1 MSTPEQLMANIRQLL
16 QHGRYA
22 DAASACR
29 EALGEA
35 PDNADLRML
44 MGLCEEAAGRSDS
57 ARAWMEKSLEKNPEH
72 PAAGFH
78 AARLL
83 LIEGRDDDARQA
95 LDRCI
100 AVDPN
105 HAAARTLLAR
115 IDQRAGR
122 GEAAIEGLRTALV
135 ADDQYAPAHA
145 GLAVLLLRRGE
156 LEEAHT
162 HAAAAVR
169 LRPDDALTQVTMA
182 QVFQAQ
188 GHFDFADQCLRNALE
203 KQPEHAQLRAALE
216 QLERVRD
223 AGMSEGEVDSAV
235 EQLKRMRA
243 HYRQGQLLA
252 AAELADVLQFRF
264 EPADPVLLEVAEV
277 LMDAGQIEAATDV
290 LARADNMLP
299 RHALN
304 QARLSAV
311 RGDLAAAR
319 QALSEL
325 FNSDLAEIRHD
336 ARRLAADLHLRER
349 QLEPAL
355 EVLRPLADEPGLPP
369 ATVRMLAQLE
379 HAAGETATAR
389 RLLEALLQREDLQE
403 GERAVSHNLLGRV
416 LDESGAYE
424 AAGRHLAAGGWRRP
438 FLVEE
443 LAELSPDAL
452 QQAWR
457 DVAEWP
463 FGSDPVDDSRSAP
476 CFVSGWPGSGREALL
491 PALLSAG
498 RMGLLSGE
506 ELMRRREILR
516 LPAGPDVLAALSESD
531 LRLGRKRYLRGAPQV
546 PAGLLEPGQIEV
558 TALPAVARLF
568 PGATLLWLNASEAGL
583 KLHWRL
589 AGCREVERM
598 AQVWRAEQALF
609 EHLSRLLPLNIV
621 ALELDALLDS
631 EAETLARLAA
641 VIALDNPSALAAG
654 LKAEFGQAGYR
665 GAGHWR
671 HYPRLV

>member
-1 MSTPEQLMANIRQLL
+1 MAEIRQLL

-22 DAASACR
+22 DAAAACR

-35 PDNADLRML
+35 PENSDLRML
-44 MGLCEEAAGRSDS
+44 MGLCEEAAGRPDN
-57 ARAWMEKSLEKNPEH
+57 ARAWMEKALEKHPEH

-95 LDRCI
+95 LERCI

-135 ADDQYAPAHA
+135 ADESYAPAHA

-156 LEEAHT
+156 LDEAHT

-169 LRPDDALTQVTMA
+169 LRPDDALSQVTMA

-188 GHFDFADQCLRNALE
+188 GHFDFADQCLRNALQ

-216 QLERVRD
+216 QLERVRA
-223 AGMSEGEVDSAV
+223 AGADEGEIDSAV

-243 HYRQGQLLA
+243 HYRQGQMLA
-252 AAELADVLQFRF
+252 AAELADVLQFGF
-264 EPADPVLLEVAEV
+264 EPTDPVLLEVAEV
-277 LMDAGQIEAATDV
+277 LMDAGQLETASDV
-290 LARADNMLP
+290 LARADTTLP
-299 RHALN
+299 RHALTR
-304 QARLSAV
+304 ARLTAV
-311 RGDLAAAR
+311 RGDLAAAV
-319 QALSEL
+319 QELSQL
-325 FNSDLAEIRHD
+325 FASDLAEIRHD

-349 QLEPAL
+349 HLEPAL
-355 EVLRPLADEPGLPP
+355 DVLRPLADEPELPP

-389 RLLEALLQREDLQE
+389 RLLETLLEREDLQE

-443 LAELSPDAL
+443 LAELSPDTL

-457 DVAEWP
+457 DLSEWP
-463 FGSDPVDDSRSAP
+463 FAAEPVDDDRAAP
-476 CFVSGWPGSGREALL
+476 CFISGWPGSGREALL

-498 RMGLLSGE
+498 RMGLLPGE
-506 ELMRRREILR
+506 ELMRRRDILR
-516 LPAGPDVLAALSESD
+516 LPAGPDALAALSESD
-531 LRLGRKRYLRGAPQV
+531 LRLGRKRYLRGAPQAD
-546 PAGLLEPGQIEV
+546 AGLLEPGQVEV
-558 TALPAVARLF
+558 TALAAVARFF

-589 AGCREVERM
+589 AGCREIERM
-598 AQVWRAEQALF
+598 VEAWRAEQQLF
-609 EHLSRLLPLNIV
+609 THLRRLLPLNIV
-621 ALELDALLDS
+621 EIELDHLL
-631 EAETLARLAA
+631 EAQDEAFQRVAQA
-641 VIALDNPSALAAG
+641 IALDDVSALQAS
-654 LKAEFGQAGYR
+654 LKTAFRQAGYR
-665 GAGHWR
+665 SAGHWR
-671 HYPRLV
+671 HYPDIA